1 MLAYLLTGLAAWRIA
16 KAQGHKSPWAV
27 GAIAL
32 FVPLAGLW
40 AAATPP
46 EDGQEGQG

>member
-1 MLAYLLTGLAAWRIA
+1 MLYLLAGIGAWRIA
-16 KAQGHKSPWAV
+16 KARGHKSPWAA

-40 AAATPP
+40 AAAVPP
-46 EDGQEGQG
+46 ENEGVA